1 LDQVYENLR
10 LGTIEIIGT
19 AVVQQ
24 LSVVFEEGG
33 GPQTKVNFGTIYFG
47 QSKEVSA
54 FLVNNGPKE
63 VLFKFFFH
71 PHNEKRDKS
80 KEYEI
85 DLENSDFVC
94 TPKEAGFE
102 MMQRNLSAEPLSDII
117 KSYTQVRT

>member
-1 LDQVYENLR
+1 
-10 LGTIEIIGT
+10 LGFIEVIAT
-19 AVVQQ
+19 SVVQQ

-63 VLFKFFFH
+63 VAFKFFFH
-71 PHNEKRDKS
+71 PHVDKGD
-80 KEYEI
+80 KGGDDKYEI

-94 TPKEAGFE
+94 TPKEAGYE

-117 KSYTQVRT
+117 KSYTQVKII